1 MADEL
6 AVPQERSER
15 ISRLKRFLAPQV
27 AELVEGSGEQG
38 LLDSHRAEVVV
49 VFCDLR
55 GFTGFAGK
63 AEVMGL
69 LQEYYEALGAIITRY
84 EATLTCFMADGL
96 MLLLNAPVP
105 RPEPALLGVRMV
117 LEMQVAVQDLIVRW
131 RARGYAIGF
140 GVGLAKGTATVGRI
154 GYEGRL
160 DYTAIGSVVNL
171 ASRLC
176 ASAEDGQIVID
187 PAAAADIRHSVPLVA
202 LGTRTLRGFAE
213 PVAVFSV
220 TGHDPAVGT
229 VAAAAALPHFR
240 ASRAHSIT
248 DLPGQWID
256 KVHSRRPPRTIVL
269 DMDSSESP
277 TYGEQEGSAYNGHF
291 GCTCYHPLFVFNQLG
306 DVERCALRSGSVHS
320 AEGWRAVLEPVI
332 ARYRG
337 TVKRL
342 YFRGDAAFANPEMY
356 EFLEGD
362 GIGYT
367 IRLPAN
373 RVLQDKIGYLLK
385 RPVGRPPH
393 EVRRHFASFS
403 YQAQSWKKPR
413 RVVAKVEWHPGE
425 LYPRVGFIVTN
436 LARPA
441 ERVVAF
447 YNQRGTA
454 EQWIKE
460 GKGAIKWTRLSCR
473 TFTANAVRLQLHAL
487 AYNLGNF
494 MRTLAMPKAA
504 EPWSLTSLREKL
516 IKIGAK
522 VVSHGRYVTFQM
534 AEVAVSRQVFAE
546 ILSLIARLRAPPA
559 SA

>member
-1 MADEL
+1 MTDPTGESK
-6 AVPQERSER
+6 SEAL
-15 ISRLKRFLAPQV
+15 RLDFDRRLMLRFR
-27 AELVEGSGEQG
+27 GSMITSDGG
-38 LLDSHRAEVVV
+38 LLAYRELDDTLALTASGGARLAEA
-49 VFCDLR
+49 R
-55 GFTGFAGK
+55 TGRNRRHLL
-63 AEVMGL
+63 VGL
-69 LQEYYEALGAIITRY
+69 LRQSVFGRLAGYEDVNDADRLSRDPAMRWVVGDRAITGSAASAGEMGRF
-84 EATLTCFMADGL
+84 ETKWLS
-96 MLLLNAPVP
+96 
-105 RPEPALLGVRMV
+105 RPE
-117 LEMQVAVQDLIVRW
+117 
-131 RARGYAIGF
+131 
-140 GVGLAKGTATVGRI
+140 
-154 GYEGRL
+154 
-160 DYTAIGSVVNL
+160 NL
-171 ASRLC
+171 A
-176 ASAEDGQIVID
+176 
-187 PAAAADIRHSVPLVA
+187 A
-202 LGTRTLRGFAE
+202 LA
-213 PVAVFSV
+213 
-220 TGHDPAVGT
+220 
-229 VAAAAALPHFR
+229 
-240 ASRAHSIT
+240 

-256 KVHSRRPPRTIVL
+256 KVHTRRPPRIVVL

-306 DVERCALRSGSVHS
+306 DLERCALRPGNVHS

-342 YFRGDAAFANPEMY
+342 YFRGDAAFANPEIY
-356 EFLEGD
+356 EFLEAEGAA
-362 GIGYT
+362 YT

-385 RPVGRPPH
+385 RPVGRPSH
-393 EVRRHFASFS
+393 EVRRYYASFT
-403 YQAQSWKKPR
+403 YQAQSWTKPR

-473 TFTANAVRLQLHAL
+473 SFAANAVRLHLHAL

-494 MRTLAMPKAA
+494 MRTLAMPKTA

-534 AEVAVSRQVFAE
+534 AEVAVPQQMFAD
-546 ILSLIARLRAPPA
+546 ILSRIARLRALPA
-559 SA
+559 PA